1 VLSLTYKVIQFF
13 HSIFSFNFFIQFF
26 IQFFDSIFY
35 SIFHSIFSFNF
46 SITKISKSNHL
57 EYGSVDVNATINSNG
72 ADPYGPITPN
82 SPSFWAPP
90 KSVVHA
96 TYSLSFDRPYLVERV
111 KVQWKVPPP
120 QVEIQMHT

>member
-1 VLSLTYKVIQFF
+1 M
-13 HSIFSFNFFIQFF
+13 N
-26 IQFFDSIFY
+26 
-35 SIFHSIFSFNF
+35 
-46 SITKISKSNHL
+46 
-57 EYGSVDVNATINSNG
+57 GTINSNG

-82 SPSFWAPP
+82 GPSFWAPP